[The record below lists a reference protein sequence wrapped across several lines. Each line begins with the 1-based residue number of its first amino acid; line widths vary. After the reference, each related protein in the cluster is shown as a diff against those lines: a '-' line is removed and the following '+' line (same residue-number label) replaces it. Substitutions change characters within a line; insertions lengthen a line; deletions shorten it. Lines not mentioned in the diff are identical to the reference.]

1 MITKRK
7 RKKSRKKRGK
17 ERKLGGKRR
26 GAGNRGGRGR
36 AGIGK
41 RGKHK
46 KFSYLGELGKRGF
59 TSVKKVKRPEREI
72 SLSEVTK
79 LIEKAIARGEKGEI
93 QLDLEKLGYTKLIGG
108 SLNTYGRKVILKI
121 RKYSKG
127 ALEKVKSCGGE
138 IVEQFN
144 K

>member
-26 GAGNRGGRGR
+26 GAGSRGGRGR
-36 AGIGK
+36 AGLGK
-41 RGKHK
+41 RAKHK

-59 TSVKKVKRPEREI
+59 TSIKKLKKPGKEI
-72 SLSEVTK
+72 SLTEVTK
-79 LIEKAIARGEKGEI
+79 LIEEEIRKGKEGEI
-93 QLDLEKLGYTKLIGG
+93 YLDLEKLGYTKLISG

-121 RKYSKG
+121 RKCSKG
-127 ALEKVKSCGGE
+127 AIEKVKSLGGE
-138 IVEQFN
+138 VVEQFN